1 MLFDEILDESG
12 IENEAW
18 KKEIEKWLIYIKGKG
33 ELDRFKPR
41 LQKMEYRKIKETLTE
56 ISSAYLL
63 EEILNYKITDWE
75 VDTVTNSNVEFTI
88 KIDSKDIYCEV
99 KSPSWQ
105 SELSDKEKVGKR
117 KNQGK
122 YKKNEVRFF
131 GHKKNIRYAIKKAY
145 PKFSKDC
152 YNLVIIQDDLIVPI
166 LNFPT
171 DIQIR
176 IALYEDT
183 GKNDKEIGYFAGKD
197 YENVGGVFLIDI
209 NPGEKETIYKCK
221 FYENPHALKSYNLPC
236 NIN

>member
-12 IENEAW
+12 IKNEAW
-18 KKEIEKWLIYIKGKG
+18 KKEIEKWLIYIKEKG

-41 LQKMEYRKIKETLTE
+41 LQKMDYRKIKETLAE

-63 EEILNYKITDWE
+63 EEILNYKVTDWE
-75 VDTVTNSNVEFTI
+75 VDTANNSNVEFTI
-88 KIDSKDIYCEV
+88 KKDSKDIYCEV

-105 SELSDKEKVGKR
+105 SELSDEEKVGKR
-117 KNQGK
+117 KKQGK
-122 YKKNEVRFF
+122 YINNEVRFF
-131 GHKKNIRYAIKKAY
+131 GHWRNIRYAIKKAY
-145 PKFSKDC
+145 PKFLKDC
-152 YNLVIIQDDLIVPI
+152 YNLVILQDDLIVPI

-171 DIQIR
+171 DIQIK

-183 GKNDKEIGYFAGKD
+183 GLYDKEIGCFASKD

-209 NPGEKETIYKCK
+209 NPSKKETKYKCK
-221 FYENPHALKSYNLPC
+221 FYENPHVLKPYNLPC